1 MGLQMRGVVW
11 GEVKVP
17 FSQFLL
23 EHETTKNKSNLMFK
37 SSTPLVLARASKV
50 IQINLLNVLFVFCRR
65 NFNTEQSKVNLLKV
79 PVRSPPRSAA
89 SDYIRS
95 PEPQIVQP
103 RYISDFSSMFYC
115 CCSLCI
121 LSGFFRYCFD
131 KLFNFNFVDL

>member
-17 FSQFLL
+17 FSQCLL
-23 EHETTKNKSNLMFK
+23 ECETTKNKSNLMFK
-37 SSTPLVLARASKV
+37 SSTVLAPASKV
-50 IQINLLNVLFVFCRR
+50 IKTNLLNVLFIFCRR

-95 PEPQIVQP
+95 PEPQIIQP
-103 RYISDFSSMFYC
+103 RYISDFSFMFYC

-121 LSGFFRYCFD
+121 LSGFFRYGFD

>member
-23 EHETTKNKSNLMFK
+23 ERETTKNKSNLMFK
-37 SSTPLVLARASKV
+37 SSTPLVLAPASKV
-50 IQINLLNVLFVFCRR
+50 MKTNLLNVCFIFCRR

-79 PVRSPPRSAA
+79 PVRSPPRSVA

-103 RYISDFSSMFYC
+103 RYILDFSSMFYC
-115 CCSLCI
+115 CCSFMH
-121 LSGFFRYCFD
+121 S
-131 KLFNFNFVDL
+131 